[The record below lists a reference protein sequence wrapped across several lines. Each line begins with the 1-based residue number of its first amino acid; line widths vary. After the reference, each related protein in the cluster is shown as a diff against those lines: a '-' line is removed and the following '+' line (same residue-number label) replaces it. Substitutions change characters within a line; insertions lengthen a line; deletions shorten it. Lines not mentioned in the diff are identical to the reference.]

1 MNKKLLFIS
10 YLGLMLVFPA
20 GCSEED
26 SEWETDVEFEV
37 LDRSQAVAGEGFQ
50 NGAELIHDED
60 MLKTSAEASGVDID
74 AEDIDFDEELLF
86 EVSITE
92 NGCGF
97 SLVSIEDDDGL
108 LKFMFELTPVATG
121 EADPGD
127 IVCSEVAN
135 PAVFYVKTDQVD
147 FHNLDVYGS
156 EMNYE

>member
-1 MNKKLLFIS
+1 MNKKFLFIS
-10 YLGLMLVFPA
+10 YVGLMLMLLA
-20 GCSEED
+20 GCSGDD
-26 SEWETDVEFEV
+26 SEQETDVEFEV
-37 LDRSQAVAGEGFQ
+37 LDRSRTVAGEGFQ

-74 AEDIDFDEELLF
+74 AEDINFEDELLF

-97 SLVSIEDDDGL
+97 SLVSIEDEDGL
-108 LKFMFELTPVATG
+108 LKFMFELTPVAMG
-121 EADPGD
+121 EADPD
-127 IVCSEVAN
+127 DVVCTEVAS

-156 EMNYE
+156 EMKYE

>member
-1 MNKKLLFIS
+1 MNKKFLFIS
-10 YLGLMLVFPA
+10 FMSLTMVFLA
-20 GCSEED
+20 GCSGD
-26 SEWETDVEFEV
+26 DPEWETDIEFEV

-74 AEDIDFDEELLF
+74 PEDINFEEELLF

-108 LKFMFELTPVATG
+108 LKFMFELTPVAAG
-121 EADPGD
+121 EAHPDD
-127 IVCSEVAN
+127 IVCTEVAN
-135 PAVFYVKTDQVD
+135 PAVFYVKTDPVD

-156 EMNYE
+156 EMKYE

>member
-1 MNKKLLFIS
+1 MLLF
-10 YLGLMLVFPA
+10 LT
-20 GCSEED
+20 GCSGED
-26 SEWETDVEFEV
+26 SEWETDIEFEV

-60 MLKTSAEASGVDID
+60 MLKTSTEASGVDID
-74 AEDIDFDEELLF
+74 SEDINFEEELLF

-108 LKFMFELTPVATG
+108 LKFMFELTPVAAG
-121 EADPGD
+121 EADPDD
-127 IVCSEVAN
+127 IVCTEVAN
-135 PAVFYVKTDQVD
+135 PAVFYVKTEQTD

-156 EMNYE
+156 DVNYE